1 MQDTS
6 RFAFLMLMNVFVIA
20 LLLIPLNGCVVMPS
34 RYQHGDFVS
43 NMASTADKVPAT
55 GNDQRRG

>member
-6 RFAFLMLMNVFVIA
+6 RVAVLMQMNVLVIA
-20 LLLIPLNGCVVMPS
+20 LLLMSLNGCVVVPS

-43 NMASTADKVPAT
+43 NMASTADRVPAP

>member
-1 MQDTS
+1 MQDTP
-6 RFAFLMLMNVFVIA
+6 RVALLVLMEVFVIA
-20 LLLIPLNGCVVMPS
+20 LLVIPLNGCVAMPS

-43 NMASTADKVPAT
+43 NMASTADTVPAT